1 MKYFE
6 NISSIEALRAKYNEL
21 IADSR
26 PDVSC
31 IDKEFDTLYA
41 ALLVEKK
48 AAAEKAAEKKEHYTE
63 NGWAGSRYTSG
74 VTLKEIASKVKGYAK
89 EHYPCFKFSVR
100 SQNYSGYSVIC
111 ITLVSG
117 GVPAILSDRSRIS
130 GLNNLKL
137 LKSEISEEAY
147 DAVNDV
153 YKYAQSYNY
162 NDSDSEIDYYDV
174 NFYLRIDIGR
184 WDKPYEVK

>member
-6 NISSIEALRAKYNEL
+6 NISSIEALRAKYNGL

-26 PDVSC
+26 SGVSG
-31 IDKEFDTLYA
+31 INKEFVTLYA

-48 AAAEKAAEKKEHYTE
+48 AEAEKAEAEKKEHYTE
-63 NGWAGSRYTSG
+63 NGWTGSRYTSG
-74 VTLKEIASKVKGYAK
+74 MPLKEIASKVREYAK
-89 EHYPCFKFSVR
+89 EHYPCFKFSIR
-100 SQNYSGYSVIC
+100 TQDCSVIC

-117 GVPAILSDRSRIS
+117 SVPAILSDRSHIS
-130 GLNNLKL
+130 GFNNLKHF
-137 LKSEISEEAY
+137 KNEISEEAY
-147 DAVNDV
+147 DAVDGIH
-153 YKYAQSYNY
+153 KYAQSYNY

-184 WDKPYEVK
+184 WDKPYAVK